1 VQDGAARTKMSG
13 LYREKL
19 LEEVQGWGI
28 VYQVGTEG
36 CWEDLEA
43 ISALMYGTKYPSLL
57 LIINEYRVI

>member
-1 VQDGAARTKMSG
+1 MSG